1 MQNAIKTSNYKNMG
15 FWYAKNECHTNKR
28 LQTQ

>member
-1 MQNAIKTSNYKNMG
+1 MQLKLLTIKIWG

-28 LQTQ
+28 L